1 MNTASLIP
9 DIEISFGIGSHR
21 WHLLGVQVFHARG
34 WTSDGAPFE
43 QGPNEYGYPGEL
55 SIEVGLAIIT
65 LRLCWTLSIPTDE
78 R

>member
-1 MNTASLIP
+1 MNTASWIP
-9 DIEISFGIGSHR
+9 DVEISFGIGSHR

-34 WTSDGAPFE
+34 WSINDPHGLSDVAHE
-43 QGPNEYGYPGEL
+43 QPGEL

-65 LRLCWTLSIPTDE
+65 LRLTWTLSIPTDE

>member
-1 MNTASLIP
+1 MNTASWIP

-34 WTSDGAPFE
+34 WSKLNDLPELFDDGHE
-43 QGPNEYGYPGEL
+43 QPGEL
-55 SIEVGLAIIT
+55 FVEVGLAIIT
-65 LRLCWTLSIPTDE
+65 LRLTWTLSIPTDE